1 MYGGWRAGAWR
12 NNLALRQSAEMFD
25 TLIPDQHRDVVTK
38 TLQLIKEAGYL

>member
-1 MYGGWRAGAWR
+1 MYGGWEAGAWKS
-12 NNLALRQSAEMFD
+12 NNIHLSAEMFD